1 MHSLYIFYIILYLI
15 KTVINL
21 DNQRK
26 IKAAIFDLD
35 GTLIDSQKLYD
46 EINQLIINEYGNGK
60 VYDMES
66 KLINHGAPPSIG
78 NKYLI
83 EHFEIKLSFED
94 LIKKKD
100 EYFKEKNKLCL
111 PMEGAKEITH
121 IFKHEYGFKMG
132 LATSSL
138 KSSVDIKLS
147 NLREWFDSDFDIIIT
162 GDDKRVVKGKPNP
175 DIFLLTAKELG
186 VNIEE
191 CIIFEDAINGI
202 HAALNSGASIV
213 IGLPQPFFRKKV
225 EELPYDKIRTK
236 LYLLDSLKD
245 FDYSLIN

>member
-1 MHSLYIFYIILYLI
+1 
-15 KTVINL
+15 
-21 DNQRK
+21 
-26 IKAAIFDLD
+26 
-35 GTLIDSQKLYD
+35 
-46 EINQLIINEYGNGK
+46 
-60 VYDMES
+60 
-66 KLINHGAPPSIG
+66 
-78 NKYLI
+78 
-83 EHFEIKLSFED
+83 
-94 LIKKKD
+94 
-100 EYFKEKNKLCL
+100 
-111 PMEGAKEITH
+111 MEGAKEITH

>member
-1 MHSLYIFYIILYLI
+1 MYSFCICAILLYLLEI
-15 KTVINL
+15 VISQ

-46 EINQLIINEYGNGK
+46 EINQLIINEYGNGRD
-60 VYDMES
+60 YDFES
-66 KLINHGAPPSIG
+66 KLINHGAPPSSG
-78 NKYLI
+78 NKFLI
-83 EHFEIKLSFED
+83 EKFQIKLSYEE
-94 LIKKKD
+94 LIKIKD
-100 EYFKEKNKLCL
+100 QYLKEKLKFCL
-111 PMEGAKEITH
+111 PMDGAKEITH
-121 IFKHEYGFKMG
+121 IFKHKYGFKMG

-147 NLREWFDSDFDIIIT
+147 NQREWFDSDFDIIIT

-175 DIFLLTAKELG
+175 DIFLLAAKELG
-186 VNIEE
+186 VRIEE

-202 HAALNSGASIV
+202 HAALNSGAPIV
-213 IGLPQPFFRKKV
+213 IGLPQSFFRKKV

-236 LYLLDSLKD
+236 LYLLDSLKE
-245 FDYSLIN
+245 FDYSLIK